1 MCDTFLFGS
10 SPPKK
15 ANQPTILSLKVRRL
29 HSHQRITSVPWV
41 SMAWNDTEWH
51 LTNFVLGTRS
61 QNILYV
67 LIISSVTFPYA
78 SDAIHLIQSRGR
90 VAAWVSGRFSL
101 IQTSVSKLKISSL
114 FLRCPSW
121 RPCCTANSSV
131 RFLIQELKLLNQT
144 GCYYYEWNAVKWI
157 MGVSESRAELWH
169 LFSFCLEQPAQNI
182 YDWEASFSF
191 SKEPFVLFRAA
202 EKVFRVYTG

>member
-1 MCDTFLFGS
+1 MCDTFLFGF

-29 HSHQRITSVPWV
+29 HSPQRITSVPWV

-101 IQTSVSKLKISSL
+101 IQTSVSKLKVSSL

-131 RFLIQELKLLNQT
+131 RVCEVPHSGTKIAESDWVLLLWMECSQMDH
-144 GCYYYEWNAVKWI
+144 GCLREQ
-157 MGVSESRAELWH
+157 SRALAFVFLLFGTTRSKYLW
-169 LFSFCLEQPAQNI
+169 LRSQCFFQ
-182 YDWEASFSF
+182 
-191 SKEPFVLFRAA
+191 
-202 EKVFRVYTG
+202 